1 MGWSV
6 VQTKSG
12 IHAGRRPAPA
22 PRLRLRGRAIPIY
35 TTQLDINRCT
45 LQPFL
50 CLRLIV
56 LEIHSREDG

>member
-35 TTQLDINRCT
+35 TTQLDINMRAFQT
-45 LQPFL
+45 ALIGAIRWDD
-50 CLRLIV
+50 CLFPI
-56 LEIHSREDG
+56 GW